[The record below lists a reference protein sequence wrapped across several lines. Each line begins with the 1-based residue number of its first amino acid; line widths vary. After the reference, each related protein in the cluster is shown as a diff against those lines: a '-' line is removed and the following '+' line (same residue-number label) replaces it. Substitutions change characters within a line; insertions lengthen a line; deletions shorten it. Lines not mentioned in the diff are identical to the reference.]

1 MKQPTILRLVRRG
14 TLAALLILPAMA
26 QTPSSNPS
34 NDALAQKVQELER
47 SLAELKAEMNNHSA
61 VQPAAAVA
69 PAQAA
74 PVAAPV
80 SSAAPV
86 DTPMPAPDSDS
97 ESHTLGPLQLRGFS
111 DFAYG
116 RPYVDNQPPGG
127 LAHSPRSFIL
137 GDFDLF
143 VNAKISPKINVLGE
157 LLITSDFTNEFAAE
171 MDRLMMTYT
180 VNDYLKITAGKF
192 NTAIGFYTNAFHRAP
207 FFQTAANRP
216 LMFTDEDAGGILPVH
231 NVGVSLT
238 GKIPSGALGLHWV
251 AEAGNGT
258 AYSGEGH
265 SGIQN
270 FVDENNGKAVNF
282 AVYARPE
289 AVNGLQIGASYYRDK
304 IYPAEMDALNQRIYS
319 AYVALVRAHTEVI
332 GEGALLQ
339 HQEIGGGTTY
349 NTVAGYAQV
358 SHAFGIVRP
367 FVRYEYQ
374 NVPVTDPVFGHL
386 GRQNGPTAG
395 VRFDLA
401 DYLALKVQFGRLITS
416 LGQTA
421 TVAQAQVA
429 FAF

>member
-1 MKQPTILRLVRRG
+1 
-14 TLAALLILPAMA
+14 MA
-26 QTPSSNPS
+26 QTPSPSLS

-47 SLAELKAEMNNHSA
+47 SLAELKAQLNSHSA

-69 PAQAA
+69 PAMAQAA

-80 SSAAPV
+80 SSAVPVDAPAPV
-86 DTPMPAPDSDS
+86 ADSDS

-111 DFAYG
+111 DFSYG
-116 RPYVDNQPPGG
+116 RPFFDNQPPEG
-127 LAHSPRSFIL
+127 LAHSPRSFVL

-143 VNAKISPKINVLGE
+143 VNAKISPKLNVLGE
-157 LLITSDFTNEFAAE
+157 LLVTSDFTNEFAAE

-216 LMFTDEDAGGILPVH
+216 ILFTDEDAGGILPVH
-231 NVGVSLT
+231 SVGVSLT

-251 AEAGNGT
+251 AEATNGT
-258 AYSGEGH
+258 AFSQTGN
-265 SGIQN
+265 SAVQN
-270 FVDENNGKAVNF
+270 FVDENNGKAMNF

-304 IYPAEMDALNQRIYS
+304 IYPADTGGFDQRIYS
-319 AYVALVRAHTEVI
+319 AYVALVRSHVEVI
-332 GEGALLQ
+332 GEGVLLQ
-339 HQEIGGGTTY
+339 HRTIGGGATY
-349 NTVAGYAQV
+349 NTPSAYVQV

-374 NVPVTDPVFGHL
+374 NVPVSDPVFGRL
-386 GRQNGPTAG
+386 GRENGPTAG

-401 DYLALKVQFGRLITS
+401 DYLALKMQFGRLMTS
-416 LGQTA
+416 LGQSA